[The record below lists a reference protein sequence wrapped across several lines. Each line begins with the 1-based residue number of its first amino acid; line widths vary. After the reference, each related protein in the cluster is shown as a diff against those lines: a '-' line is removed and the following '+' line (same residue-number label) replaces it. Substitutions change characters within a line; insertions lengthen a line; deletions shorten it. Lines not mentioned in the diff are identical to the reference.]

1 MHSLSD
7 GRDRLASGSRVGR
20 DARGA
25 SQASFLER
33 KFVVSGVSDRP
44 QSRCDQTDGAHRR
57 RERRL
62 LGPVGS
68 GDRLVS
74 RFTTCNEVGMAGVCV
89 QAESEGSAWAMIA
102 IACLTATMRVVRLA
116 DRGLIM
122 LRNVVLALVGLM
134 GAVLRV
140 DGEDMGRIA
149 ARVDTMMG
157 VLGTSFVLN
166 VAAAM
171 ICAMGQFLHVGNQ

>member
-1 MHSLSD
+1 
-7 GRDRLASGSRVGR
+7 
-20 DARGA
+20 
-25 SQASFLER
+25 
-33 KFVVSGVSDRP
+33 
-44 QSRCDQTDGAHRR
+44 
-57 RERRL
+57 
-62 LGPVGS
+62 
-68 GDRLVS
+68 
-74 RFTTCNEVGMAGVCV
+74 MAGVCV

-122 LRNVVLALVGLM
+122 LRNVVLALVGLR

-171 ICAMGQFLHVGNQ
+171 ICAMGHFLQDFFFSFCCMVFDIN